1 MKKRIK
7 KTFLDILFE
16 PEEDEIEIFPEEES
30 VKKTKAFLRDTSEKT
45 EMNAKDVLYRKSETS
60 AFIDL
65 DEKPPVVKEVV
76 EQKKNN
82 DYEFSNQ
89 ISPMFGVLNTD
100 EKKKVTK
107 VEKVVNESYVNK
119 PDDSHLEIITS
130 PIYGYGPQDGNQV
143 SENEVLDEQELHE
156 LLDEEEE
163 EVEVPVEDDFA
174 DHVYVE
180 YNDDDEDEINL
191 FSSYGDD
198 E

>member
-16 PEEDEIEIFPEEES
+16 PEEDEIEIFPDEES
-30 VKKTKAFLRDTSEKT
+30 VKKTKAFLKDTSNKT

-65 DEKPPVVKEVV
+65 DEKPVVKKEI
-76 EQKKNN
+76 EEKKNN
-82 DYEFSNQ
+82 EYEFSNQ
-89 ISPMFGVLNTD
+89 ISPMFGVLSTD

-107 VEKVVNESYVNK
+107 VEKKVVNESYINK

-130 PIYGYGPQDGNQV
+130 PIYGYGPQED
-143 SENEVLDEQELHE
+143 SKETAEEVLDEQELHE
-156 LLDEEEE
+156 LLDEEE
-163 EVEVPVEDDFA
+163 VETTVEDDFA